1 MPTNKNAFTRYYILD
16 QCLRDNSKIY
26 DIQMLLDACNE
37 KINGE
42 RNSKG
47 IKKRQLYDDIS
58 FMKLEFSA
66 PIKNNKVKGYFYLD
80 SDFSIFSANNIL
92 KSKEI
97 INLLGDIYKLSKI
110 IGLEQLQLFNNFD
123 KYLDKFSN
131 RNTEDFPELNFVSV
145 DNNKYL
151 RGVGHFKPLYN
162 HIFKKEVLHIIYR
175 TFEGLRKD
183 NEIHPYYLK
192 QYNNRWFLIGQNPNY
207 ESFTNLA
214 LDRITSI
221 SINNDKD
228 YIESDID
235 FEEYFDDV
243 IGVTIPKNRQVE
255 KIEIYVADQKTK
267 GYIETKPLHGSQTP
281 LNEFDDGYKFS
292 IKLTPNNE
300 LESLLLSF
308 GENIK
313 ILAPDSLKERVKNRL
328 IESIKHYE

>member
-1 MPTNKNAFTRYYILD
+1 
-16 QCLRDNSKIY
+16 
-26 DIQMLLDACNE
+26 
-37 KINGE
+37 
-42 RNSKG
+42 
-47 IKKRQLYDDIS
+47 
-58 FMKLEFSA
+58 
-66 PIKNNKVKGYFYLD
+66 
-80 SDFSIFSANNIL
+80 
-92 KSKEI
+92 
-97 INLLGDIYKLSKI
+97 
-110 IGLEQLQLFNNFD
+110 
-123 KYLDKFSN
+123 
-131 RNTEDFPELNFVSV
+131 
-145 DNNKYL
+145 
-151 RGVGHFKPLYN
+151 
-162 HIFKKEVLHIIYR
+162 
-175 TFEGLRKD
+175 
-183 NEIHPYYLK
+183 LK